1 MNFFD
6 ERVLAALKDGK
17 PRSFTTL
24 LSEVCFSHNTLQQ
37 HLERLMA
44 QGLIIREKVAAN
56 GFGRPKF
63 AYHIPS
69 RTTKQVIAALE
80 DPQVELVTIPFS
92 RIRHICRFEKGGY
105 CKKQREILRLKSA
118 PKSKNKNY
126 NHFTPIKGQASAQ
139 AFFSRIYICNFGVE
153 ATQHSFTK
161 LYNEN
166 NIFIADK

>member
-1 MNFFD
+1 MDFFD
-6 ERVLAALKDGK
+6 ERILDALKDGK

-24 LSEVCFSHNTLQQ
+24 LSEVGFSHNTLQQ

-44 QGLIIREKVAAN
+44 QSLIIREKVAAN

-80 DPQVELVTIPFS
+80 DPQVELVTSPFS

-105 CKKQREILRLKSA
+105 CKETKRGCKPQ
-118 PKSKNKNY
+118 
-126 NHFTPIKGQASAQ
+126 
-139 AFFSRIYICNFGVE
+139 ICP
-153 ATQHSFTK
+153 QIRK
-161 LYNEN
+161 
-166 NIFIADK
+166 